1 MHCAQVIPAD
11 TETLCQFAHRA
22 GVELVVAQRG
32 NGRWV
37 AGFKPHIYVETEWS
51 GYVPVTG
58 RSTGGAYFALEYLAR
73 HLSDERVRKVLHDG
87 LLWNT
92 YTYYDLTRTIVT
104 VGDALP
110 AAAAASEESK

>member
-1 MHCAQVIPAD
+1 MSHCAQVIPAD

-22 GVELVVAQRG
+22 GVELVVVQ
-32 NGRWV
+32 
-37 AGFKPHIYVETEWS
+37 S
-51 GYVPVTG
+51 GKGKWRARFEPALRIEG
-58 RSTGGAYFALEYLAR
+58 SAYDAAEYSGLADFALEKLAALISGR
-73 HLSDERVRKVLHDG
+73 RVRKVLHDG

-110 AAAAASEESK
+110 PTAAASEESK